1 MSTLLNS
8 LEVAARVA
16 SAMRLGLA
24 LRHWFRATRRTV
36 SSEGIISKSKTGA
49 KRRAAT
55 ALRSNGP
62 EGWLRRGESAGAEL
76 VVGAADQPTGR
87 LRGAL
92 GEPVPAG
99 LHRFQQYLRVDRF
112 QYLRVVGGILERAQ
126 VTAPIAPI
134 EKRMLQLRVV
144 LHRRILSTSRTSRK
158 QITDSQPQR
167 RTQT

>member
-36 SSEGIISKSKTGA
+36 SPGGIISKSKTGA

-55 ALRSNGP
+55 ALRSNGEASGP
-62 EGWLRRGESAGAEL
+62 EGCRGGESAGAEL
-76 VVGAADQPTGR
+76 VVGAADQPTRR

-99 LHRFQQYLRVDRF
+99 
-112 QYLRVVGGILERAQ
+112 
-126 VTAPIAPI
+126 
-134 EKRMLQLRVV
+134 
-144 LHRRILSTSRTSRK
+144 
-158 QITDSQPQR
+158 
-167 RTQT
+167 